1 MPLGDPHGGFFEYTV
16 EGIPESI
23 FACSIPVSDL
33 SRSVDFYTGILGMQL
48 LGETE
53 GEAYIRRGSCR
64 LILRVSDD
72 VGVDT
77 GVYLGVDSPFN
88 TRRRLI
94 DEDVEFVREPIHS
107 PFGTYTS
114 FLDPDGNV
122 IHAIDQGAEFR
133 I

>member
-48 LGETE
+48 LGETD

>member
-77 GVYLGVDSPFN
+77 CVYLGVDSPFN

>member
-48 LGETE
+48 LGETD
-53 GEAYIRRGSCR
+53 GEAYIRRGLCR

>member
-1 MPLGDPHGGFFEYTV
+1 M

-48 LGETE
+48 LGETD

>member
-23 FACSIPVSDL
+23 FACSIPVTDL
-33 SRSVDFYTGILGMQL
+33 ARSVDFYTGILGMQL
-48 LGETE
+48 LGETAD
-53 GEAYIRRGSCR
+53 EAYLRRGSCR
-64 LILRVSDD
+64 LILRRSENA
-72 VGVDT
+72 GVDT

-94 DEDVEFVREPIHS
+94 DEDVEFVREPMHS

-122 IHAIDQGAEFR
+122 LHAMDQGAEFR
-133 I
+133 M

>member
-33 SRSVDFYTGILGMQL
+33 DRSVDFYTGVLGMQL
-48 LGETE
+48 LGETG
-53 GEAYIRRGSCR
+53 GEAYLRRGSCR

-72 VGVDT
+72 VGIDT

-94 DEDVEFVREPIHS
+94 DEDVEFVREPMHS

-114 FLDPDGNV
+114 FLDPDGN
-122 IHAIDQGAEFR
+122 ILHAMDQGAEFR

>member
-1 MPLGDPHGGFFEYTV
+1 M

-48 LGETE
+48 LGKTE